1 MFGDCLPTYLVL
13 LPKAAL
19 RRDAVTPSCSV
30 RGQPEG
36 KPVRLSAVAAG
47 EGVPCYSL
55 WKRFGPEGVP
65 AYMIEKGRASRTLIS
80 IFGIFCWIMFFR
92 FFREQGKGEVGGEAR
107 RVSGV

>member
-1 MFGDCLPTYLVL
+1 MCIFHTFQFQDILSGLPRGLLCGLLYGLLYRLLYDLLQGSPFATFFSPT

-55 WKRFGPEGVP
+55 WKRFGNS
-65 AYMIEKGRASRTLIS
+65 AGR
-80 IFGIFCWIMFFR
+80 
-92 FFREQGKGEVGGEAR
+92 K
-107 RVSGV
+107 VSLPI

>member
-55 WKRFGPEGVP
+55 WKRFGNS
-65 AYMIEKGRASRTLIS
+65 AGRKVSLLI
-80 IFGIFCWIMFFR
+80 
-92 FFREQGKGEVGGEAR
+92 
-107 RVSGV
+107 

>member
-1 MFGDCLPTYLVL
+1 MIYLWGEKIIKIRSKIQ

-47 EGVPCYSL
+47 EHVAI
-55 WKRFGPEGVP
+55 WKRFGNSADGKVILSEIGLPTERLPFCV
-65 AYMIEKGRASRTLIS
+65 AAQYFIVTSQILNILKLS
-80 IFGIFCWIMFFR
+80 ILLT
-92 FFREQGKGEVGGEAR
+92 
-107 RVSGV
+107 

>member
-47 EGVPCYSL
+47 ESVAI
-55 WKRFGPEGVP
+55 WKRFENSAG
-65 AYMIEKGRASRTLIS
+65 
-80 IFGIFCWIMFFR
+80 
-92 FFREQGKGEVGGEAR
+92 GK
-107 RVSGV
+107 VSLPI

>member
-1 MFGDCLPTYLVL
+1 MI
-13 LPKAAL
+13 PKAAL

-92 FFREQGKGEVGGEAR
+92 FFFGSRGREKWMERQEELAEFE
-107 RVSGV
+107 